1 MPFSCCAFFLY
12 AGYGTINKKVNVMI
26 FAALRNGVKSTLRA
40 RKRSVLFMVLMI
52 LLTLVLTV
60 GAGFYITA
68 DQLVKEANDIF
79 ISSVKIEY
87 LGESYPSRTVYDS
100 YVRKAAEELMSPRG
114 KTSRVS
120 DPGIRPTIPCVTAMI
135 SSVRTANVPSRIPG
149 YFWLRN

>member
-1 MPFSCCAFFLY
+1 
-12 AGYGTINKKVNVMI
+12 MI

-100 YVRKAAEELMSPRG
+100 YVRKAAEELD
-114 KTSRVS
+114 VS
-120 DPGIRPTIPCVTAMI
+120 AWKDIEGIRSWNPTNDTLCYSDDFFRAYSERPFKDSGVFLVKELM
-135 SSVRTANVPSRIPG
+135 RPG
-149 YFWLRN
+149 SGG